1 MLPQTEAVYDPSA
14 YPPFAVTVDLVVLT
28 VRDHGL
34 CVLAVR
40 RGESPYVGRWALPG
54 GFVKPDESLGDA
66 AGRELAEETGL
77 GLEVAHHSH
86 SGPDHG
92 VHLEQLASYGD
103 PDRDPR
109 MRVVSVAYLALAP
122 LTQLGSKEGARPI
135 PRAGGDAMSAAW
147 LPVRDVLGSKD
158 LAFDPATIL
167 ADGVERARSKIEYSS
182 LAAAFCPPEF
192 TVGELRR
199 VYEAVWDV
207 PLDPRNFHRKVT
219 GTPGFLV
226 PTGGTTSRQGGRPA
240 QLFSRGTATL
250 LNPPMLRPTA
260 D

>member
-40 RGESPYVGRWALPG
+40 RGESPYAGRWALPG

-77 GLEVAHHSH
+77 GLEVGHHSH

-122 LTQLGSKEGARPI
+122 LTRLGAKEGARPI
-135 PRAGGDAMSAAW
+135 QRAGGDAMSAAW
-147 LPVRDVLGSKD
+147 LPGRDVLG
-158 LAFDPATIL
+158 
-167 ADGVERARSKIEYSS
+167 
-182 LAAAFCPPEF
+182 
-192 TVGELRR
+192 
-199 VYEAVWDV
+199 
-207 PLDPRNFHRKVT
+207 
-219 GTPGFLV
+219 
-226 PTGGTTSRQGGRPA
+226 
-240 QLFSRGTATL
+240 
-250 LNPPMLRPTA
+250 
-260 D
+260 